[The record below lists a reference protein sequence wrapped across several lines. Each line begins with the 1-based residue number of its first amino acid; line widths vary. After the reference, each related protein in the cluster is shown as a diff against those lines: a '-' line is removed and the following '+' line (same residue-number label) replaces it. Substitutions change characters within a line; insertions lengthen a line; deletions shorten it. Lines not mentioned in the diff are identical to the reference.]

1 MFEFF
6 PWLLGLAL
14 IAIFWWQ
21 SLGARWT
28 ARRAAI
34 KACGQADVTFIDE
47 LAFQRLALGRGA
59 LKRRYRFEFYR
70 RGDRRYTG
78 WVDMHGPRVVHVE
91 MGPHPF
97 DGE

>member
-6 PWLLGLAL
+6 PWLLGLSVLAL
-14 IAIFWWQ
+14 FWWQ
-21 SLGARWT
+21 SLGARWA

-34 KACGQADVTFIDE
+34 AACKEAGVTFIDE
-47 LAFQRLALGRGA
+47 LVFKRLSLGRGA
-59 LKRRYRFEFYR
+59 LKRRYRFEFYQ

-78 WVDMHGPRVVHVE
+78 WVDLHGQRVVHVE

-97 DGE
+97 TQE